1 MNEWTL
7 LQLEEKIREKI
18 NDDYKEAI
26 SFQTERDVFVRSVFF
41 CYLSYIWQSCSVI
54 SAAIIIQLRELE
66 SACDAAFATMARTSW
81 TTSNQVS
88 GQSAYAGD
96 LVTAAE
102 QVIEVIK
109 PLVEQ
114 KKYLRNL
121 FDKACGYVNRVLNG
135 VVPCWYVCVALC

>member
-1 MNEWTL
+1 M
-7 LQLEEKIREKI
+7 
-18 NDDYKEAI
+18 
-26 SFQTERDVFVRSVFF
+26 FVRFAF
-41 CYLSYIWQSCSVI
+41 CICYLFCFCLTIWHVYSVI

-96 LVTAAE
+96 LVNAAE
-102 QVIEVIK
+102 QVIETIK

-121 FDKACGYVNRVLNG
+121 FDKACGCVNHF
-135 VVPCWYVCVALC
+135 